1 MQIYNN
7 LMILSNDINL
17 SKIYDIA
24 EALLER
30 YRERLVDIDAYGTGN
45 LINSLDYDV
54 VMNLDAITITFSVIE
69 YYWFVEHGRGP
80 TKSSG
85 WTNPIEDLSKWLQSK
100 IERGK
105 WLPRPGKPLPTTIKE
120 IRKVAY
126 PIYLS
131 ITDKG
136 YQRDYTKAEPLQR
149 TLDSSEDLLTQF
161 ADEVAQ
167 QIGGEVEAAWL
178 DINKLSKNG
187 SGGNRTPG
195 NQQIKGK

>member
-1 MQIYNN
+1 
-7 LMILSNDINL
+7 MIENTIDVTKL
-17 SKIYDIA
+17 YDTA
-24 EALLER
+24 QALIDRYKARLE
-30 YRERLVDIDAYGTGN
+30 DIDARGTGN
-45 LINSLDYDV
+45 LINSVDYDIV
-54 VMNLDAITITFSVIE
+54 LKADAITIVMTVLD
-69 YYWFVEHGRGP
+69 YYWYVENGRGP
-80 TKSSG
+80 THGTG
-85 WTNPIEDLSKWLQSK
+85 WNNPIKDLSEWVQSK

-167 QIGGEVEAAWL
+167 QIGSEVEAAWL